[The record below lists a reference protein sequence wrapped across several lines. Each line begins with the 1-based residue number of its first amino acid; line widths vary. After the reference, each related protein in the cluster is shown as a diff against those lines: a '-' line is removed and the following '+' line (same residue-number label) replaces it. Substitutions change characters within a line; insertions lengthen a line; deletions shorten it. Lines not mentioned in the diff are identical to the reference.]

1 MYVVFVDPWT
11 APFFNTM
18 VLISSGFSLTFAHVS
33 LIAGSYEG
41 CVCGILSCL
50 AQGITF
56 TWYQWKE
63 YLTARFCINNG
74 SFASIF
80 YMATGFHGA
89 HVQIG
94 TGFIIYIDCHAVSGP
109 AQSGVTLGSEWV
121 CGIGTSW
128 T

>member
-1 MYVVFVDPWT
+1 MGSILGLH
-11 APFFNTM
+11 PFFNTM
-18 VLISSGFSLTFAHVS
+18 VLISSGFSLTYAHVS
-33 LIAGSYEG
+33 LIIGAYDG

-63 YLTARFCINNG
+63 YLTARFCINNR

-89 HVQIG
+89 HVQIR
-94 TGFIIYIDCHAVSGP
+94 TGFYYVQFVPSVP
-109 AQSGVTLGSEWV
+109 WGVALYQVAARQVPYG
-121 CGIGTSW
+121 G
-128 T
+128 